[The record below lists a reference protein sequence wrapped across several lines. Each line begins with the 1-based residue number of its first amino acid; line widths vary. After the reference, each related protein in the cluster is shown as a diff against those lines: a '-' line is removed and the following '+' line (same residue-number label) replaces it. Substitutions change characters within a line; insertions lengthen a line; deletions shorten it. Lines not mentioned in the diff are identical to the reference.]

1 MFADPDLSSIAA
13 LIADPSRAAMLV
25 ALLGGQA
32 LPATELA
39 QCAKISPQ
47 TASTHLNKL
56 VTGHLVTVKRQG
68 RHRYYCLAS
77 SEVATVLETLTT
89 LAPTPPVRSFGQS
102 QRAKAIRRARTCYD
116 HLAGQLGVELTRQ
129 LVSRNLLEPIE
140 PAYQVTTQ
148 GEQWFDEFGIDLKL
162 LRQQRRTFACQ
173 CLDWSERHYHLAGA
187 LGAAL
192 QSRCFDLAWIQR
204 IPASRAMRIT
214 EVGRVELFNVFGI
227 RF

>member
-1 MFADPDLSSIAA
+1 MIADPDFSSIAT
-13 LIADPSRAAMLV
+13 LIADPSRAAMLA
-25 ALLGGQA
+25 ALLGGQT

-39 QCAKISPQ
+39 HCAQISPQ

-56 VTGHLVTVKRQG
+56 VAGHLVTVKRQG

-77 SEVATVLETLTT
+77 SEVATVLETLAT
-89 LAPTPPVRSFGQS
+89 LAPASPVRSFQQS
-102 QRAKAIRRARTCYD
+102 QHAQAIRQARTCYD

-129 LVSRNLLEPIE
+129 LVSRNLLNPIE
-140 PAYQVTTQ
+140 PAYQVTAQ
-148 GEQWFDEFGIDLKL
+148 GEQWFNELGIDLKL
-162 LRQQRRTFACQ
+162 LRQKRRALACQ

-192 QSRCFDLAWIQR
+192 QSRWFELAWIQR
-204 IPASRAMRIT
+204 IPASRAVRIT
-214 EVGRVELFNVFGI
+214 EVGRVEFFKMFGI